1 MINGRSNRNARR
13 GRYGSSTFLNSPM
26 QCSDSFCLFVRF
38 SPSVRSSLLTAGRQA
53 AIACDRPSLWNFNP
67 GDQDCPILEV
77 RIANSLSQESQS
89 YIPVFFDKVSVFA
102 RHTSLCQKKR
112 GLRTAILDV
121 KITNSGAQKP
131 ASEPRI
137 LAGRIRNS
145 FQKTCRMPAL
155 DTNRA
160 DCQC

>member
-53 AIACDRPSLWNFNP
+53 AIACDRPSLWNSNP

-89 YIPVFFDKVSVFA
+89 YSPGFFDKVSVFA
-102 RHTSLCQKKR
+102 RHTLLCQKNGVLGQRSLTSKS
-112 GLRTAILDV
+112 LILEP
-121 KITNSGAQKP
+121 KKP

-145 FQKTCRMPAL
+145 FQKTCRMLAL